1 MISFFDVR
9 VWDCRKIKHEIVYK
23 LLIINIL
30 YYYYTHYYLS
40 NYLFKLKSIINNSI
54 WLYYPLL
61 RNNQRLFRN
70 KAPLFENNPALLKNT
85 RPLPEKKS
93 AFAWKSE

>member
-1 MISFFDVR
+1 MT
-9 VWDCRKIKHEIVYK
+9 
-23 LLIINIL
+23 IL
-30 YYYYTHYYLS
+30 
-40 NYLFKLKSIINNSI
+40 
-54 WLYYPLL
+54 PLL

-93 AFAWKSE
+93 QPLLEKVNNTLCGIKKSSYLCNQVVKA

>member
-1 MISFFDVR
+1 MT
-9 VWDCRKIKHEIVYK
+9 
-23 LLIINIL
+23 IL
-30 YYYYTHYYLS
+30 
-40 NYLFKLKSIINNSI
+40 
-54 WLYYPLL
+54 PLL

-85 RPLPEKKS
+85 RPLPVKKS